1 MIRRA
6 NINDASNIA
15 KLDAMMFK
23 DSLGLD
29 FFVNDLLNNQFAYYF
44 VCEIDG
50 EVIGYINCW
59 ITDITEI
66 LNFCVLDKYQN
77 QGIGKLLFDEVLK
90 VSEGIISLEVRVSNL
105 KAISFYEKRGFVK
118 TLIRKNYYSNGED
131 AILMI
136 KG

>member
-15 KLDAMMFK
+15 KLDALMFK

-29 FFVNDLLNNQFAYYF
+29 FVVNDLLNNQFAYYF

>member
-29 FFVNDLLNNQFAYYF
+29 FVVNDLLNNQFAYYF

-50 EVIGYINCW
+50 EVIGCINCW

-105 KAISFYEKRGFVK
+105 KAISFYEKRGFEK

>member
-23 DSLGLD
+23 DSLGLY
-29 FFVNDLLNNQFAYYF
+29 FVVNDLLNNQFAYYF

-105 KAISFYEKRGFVK
+105 KAISFYEKRGFAK

>member
-44 VCEIDG
+44 VCEIDS

-90 VSEGIISLEVRVSNL
+90 VSEGVISLEVRVSNL

>member
-15 KLDAMMFK
+15 KLDATMFK

-29 FFVNDLLNNQFAYYF
+29 FVVNDLLNNQFAYYF

-90 VSEGIISLEVRVSNL
+90 VSEGIISLEVRISNL
-105 KAISFYEKRGFVK
+105 KSISFYEKRGFAK

>member
-29 FFVNDLLNNQFAYYF
+29 FVVNDLLNNQFAYYF

>member
-15 KLDAMMFK
+15 KLDATMFK

-29 FFVNDLLNNQFAYYF
+29 FVVNDLLNNQFAYYF
-44 VCEIDG
+44 VCEIGG

-59 ITDITEI
+59 ITDFTEI

-105 KAISFYEKRGFVK
+105 NAISFYEKRGFEK